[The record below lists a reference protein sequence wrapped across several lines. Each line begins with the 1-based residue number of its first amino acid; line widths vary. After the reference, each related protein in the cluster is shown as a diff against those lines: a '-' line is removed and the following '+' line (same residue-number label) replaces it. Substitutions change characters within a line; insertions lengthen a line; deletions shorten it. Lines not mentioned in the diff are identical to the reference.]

1 MEGIIARPPIRSFL
15 VRHLLYADTPFLCPA
30 IEHTY
35 RMHGSAATTER
46 QRIGAGGGPAAR
58 LLLAGSSETGSRGG

>member
-1 MEGIIARPPIRSFL
+1 MEMEGIIARPPIRSFL

-35 RMHGSAATTER
+35 RMHGSAAS
-46 QRIGAGGGPAAR
+46 Q
-58 LLLAGSSETGSRGG
+58 LLLKGRVLLLGYY